1 MSDVEVRVE
10 EDEEAAAAAVATL
23 LAASGGNVVLTGGST
38 PQRAYELAAALRT
51 DWSGVTFWWGDERCV
66 PPEHADSNYGMAR
79 NALLAR
85 VDGYE
90 ERRIR
95 GELPPGE
102 AAAQY
107 DHALRGEELQLLLL
121 GIGPDGH
128 TASLFPEAPT
138 LDERE
143 RLVVPAPPGLE
154 PWVERVTMTLPA
166 IAAADEVVFLATGD
180 GKADAVRRAFAEP
193 PSAATTASLARGRRT
208 VAVLDRAAASQL

>member
-1 MSDVEVRVE
+1 MSDVELRVE
-10 EDEEAAAAAVATL
+10 DDAEAAAAAAAAL
-23 LAASGGNVVLTGGST
+23 LAASDGNVVLTGGST
-38 PQRAYELAAALRT
+38 PQRAYELAVERRT

-66 PPEHADSNYGMAR
+66 PPDDDDSNYGMAR
-79 NALLAR
+79 AALLAH
-85 VDGYE
+85 VSGYE

-95 GELPPGE
+95 GELPPDE
-102 AAAQY
+102 AAAGY
-107 DHALRGEELQLLLL
+107 DRALRGVELNLLLL

-143 RLVVPAPPGLE
+143 RLAVSAPAGLE

-166 IAAADEVVFLATGD
+166 IAAAGEVVFLATGD

-193 PSAATTASLARGRRT
+193 PSVATPSSLARGGRT
-208 VAVLDRAAASQL
+208 VAILDRAAASQL